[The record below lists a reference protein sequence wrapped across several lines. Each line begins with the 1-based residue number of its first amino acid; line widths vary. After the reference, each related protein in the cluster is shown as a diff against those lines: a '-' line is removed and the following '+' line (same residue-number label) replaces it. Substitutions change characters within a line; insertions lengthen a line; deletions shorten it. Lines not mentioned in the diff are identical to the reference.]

1 MLRLRP
7 GLLVPAAVLALGTL
21 LATPAGAAPAE
32 DASVLDSY
40 VALGDSFSAGPLAAQ
55 ADGATAGCLRS
66 DRNFPSLVAERGG
79 VPELIDVSCSG
90 ATTADL
96 FAPRVTPLGTFP
108 PQLDALDG
116 DTEGVTLT
124 LGAEDVGLLDALAG
138 CAAGSCGDSPSGIG
152 ERVEETAPRIGAVL
166 AAIAERAPDARVLV
180 VGYPEVLPGSGPGCA
195 PFRPADDLR
204 AAQTALNAMLEQQAD
219 AAGAEFVD
227 TRDRFVGHDLCQGP
241 GARWVQG
248 PSAAGPVHP
257 TEQGAVELAGEVLA
271 ALDAD
276 AARPGSARRS
286 S

>member
-40 VALGDSFSAGPLAAQ
+40 VALGDSFSAGPLATRP
-55 ADGATAGCLRS
+55 DGPAAGCLRS

-108 PQLDALDG
+108 AQLDALDE

-124 LGAEDVGLLDALAG
+124 LGAEDVGLLDALAE
-138 CAAGSCGDSPSGIG
+138 CAAGTCGDSSTGIG
-152 ERVEETAPRIGAVL
+152 PRIDRTAPRVAAVL

-195 PFRPADDLR
+195 PFRPAEDLR
-204 AAQTALNAMLEQQAD
+204 AAQTALNAVLEQQAD

-241 GARWVQG
+241 GARWVEG

-276 AARPGSARRS
+276 PARGAQAS

>member
-40 VALGDSFSAGPLAAQ
+40 VALGDSFSAGPLVARP
-55 ADGATAGCLRS
+55 DGPAAGCLRS

-96 FAPRVTPLGTFP
+96 FAPRVTPQGTFP
-108 PQLDALDG
+108 AQLDALG
-116 DTEGVTLT
+116 EDTEGVTLT

-138 CAAGSCGDSPSGIG
+138 CATGTCDSSTGFGPRI
-152 ERVEETAPRIGAVL
+152 EQTAPRIAAVL
-166 AAIAERAPDARVLV
+166 AAIGERAPDARVLV
-180 VGYPEVLPGSGPGCA
+180 VGYPDVLPASGPGCA

-204 AAQTALNAMLEQQAD
+204 DAQTALNAVLEQQAD

-227 TRDRFVGHDLCQGP
+227 TRDRFVGHDLCRGP
-241 GARWVQG
+241 GARWVEG

-257 TEQGAVELAGEVLA
+257 TAQGAVELAGEVLA

-276 AARPGSARRS
+276 PARGAQAS

>member
-40 VALGDSFSAGPLAAQ
+40 VALGDSFSAGPLVVQ
-55 ADGATAGCLRS
+55 PDGATAGCLRS

-79 VPELIDVSCSG
+79 VPELLDASCSG

-96 FAPRVTPLGTFP
+96 FAPRTTPLGTFP
-108 PQLDALDG
+108 PQLDALG
-116 DTEGVTLT
+116 EDTEGVTLT
-124 LGAEDVGLLDALAG
+124 LGAEDVGLFDALAE
-138 CAAGSCGDSPSGIG
+138 CAAGTCDSSARFGPRI
-152 ERVEETAPRIGAVL
+152 EETAPRIAAVL

-180 VGYPEVLPGSGPGCA
+180 VGYPAVLPASGPGCA
-195 PFRPADDLR
+195 PFGPADDLR
-204 AAQTALNAMLEQQAD
+204 AAQAALNAMLEQQAD

-227 TRDRFVGHDLCQGP
+227 TRDRFVGHDLCRAP
-241 GARWVQG
+241 GARWVEG
-248 PSAAGPVHP
+248 PTAAGPVHP
-257 TEQGAVELAGEVLA
+257 TEQGAVELAGEVLS

-276 AARPGSARRS
+276 PARPRSARPS

>member
-40 VALGDSFSAGPLAAQ
+40 VALGDSFSAGPLVAGP
-55 ADGATAGCLRS
+55 DGPAAGCLRS

-96 FAPRVTPLGTFP
+96 FAPRVTPQGTFP
-108 PQLDALDG
+108 AQLDALG
-116 DTEGVTLT
+116 ADTEGVTLT
-124 LGAEDVGLLDALAG
+124 LGAEDVGLSDALAG
-138 CAAGSCGDSPSGIG
+138 CATGECGSSTGFGPRI
-152 ERVEETAPRIGAVL
+152 EQAAPRIAAVL
-166 AAIAERAPDARVLV
+166 AAIRERAPDARVLV
-180 VGYPEVLPGSGPGCA
+180 VGYPDVLPASGSGCA

-204 AAQTALNAMLEQQAD
+204 AAQTALNAVLEQQAD
-219 AAGAEFVD
+219 AVGAEFVD
-227 TRDRFVGHDLCQGP
+227 TSDRFVGHDLCRGP
-241 GARWVQG
+241 GARWVEG

-257 TEQGAVELAGEVLA
+257 TAQGAVELAGEVLA

-276 AARPGSARRS
+276 PARGAQAS